1 MFRRCLCISLDIMD
15 KINEKR
21 ENHQQILPSD
31 YYIENERLVFTEE
44 YHIRRGSCC
53 GSHNGCRHCPYEPKG
68 IKGNT
73 TLVEK

>member
-1 MFRRCLCISLDIMD
+1 MKPKETKKEI
-15 KINEKR
+15 EK
-21 ENHQQILPSD
+21 ED
-31 YYIENERLVFTEE
+31 YYIENNRVVFTEE

-53 GSHNGCRHCPYEPKG
+53 GSYNGCRHCPYEPKG